1 MIRKLNS
8 IHNICSVMLAQILIL
23 TLEKCKN
30 QRNCEALKIEVNDV
44 TFKSRYLKQKCVILY
59 TRLHYIC

>member
-1 MIRKLNS
+1 
-8 IHNICSVMLAQILIL
+8 MLAQILIL

-30 QRNCEALKIEVNDV
+30 QRKCEALKIEVNDV